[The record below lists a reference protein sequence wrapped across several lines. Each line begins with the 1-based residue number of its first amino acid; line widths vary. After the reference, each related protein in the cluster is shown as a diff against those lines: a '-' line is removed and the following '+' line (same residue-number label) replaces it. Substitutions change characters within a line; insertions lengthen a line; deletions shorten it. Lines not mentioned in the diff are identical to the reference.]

1 MKKSLRSL
9 VLKALRPG
17 NSRAKPI
24 RNEVPI
30 HDPVGPEVL
39 GTEPE
44 TRTIT
49 FRKERLLVISQLRSV
64 EAWCEECGATVPRL
78 STKQAATIAT
88 VSEEEIFGELEAGH
102 LHGARTNEA
111 EGLICLNS
119 LLKHMGQ

>member
-1 MKKSLRSL
+1 M

-30 HDPVGPEVL
+30 HGPVEPEVM

-49 FRKERLLVISQLRSV
+49 FKKERLLVISQLRSV
-64 EAWCEECGATVPRL
+64 EGWCQECGATVPRL
-78 STKQAATIAT
+78 STRQAATIAT
-88 VSEEEIFGELEAGH
+88 VSEEEIFCQLEAGH
-102 LHGARTNEA
+102 LHGARTNEG

-119 LLKHMGQ
+119 LLKQIGQ